1 MLNPQINAARR
12 LVGTLAAALIG
23 GTTLVAL
30 TVVVAPPAVA
40 AATFA
45 SSTASA
51 GRYGSAR
58 IARAGVAVY
67 DRRSG
72 SLWTGGQARTQVS
85 AASTIKTFIAADLLY
100 RNAHHT
106 IRLSRYDFSQ
116 MNPMITRSSNAA
128 ADYLWRKYGGN
139 QIVRDITA
147 RYRLTEIR
155 LSPVA
160 GFWGFTRM
168 TAHDYALFLGR
179 AADDPHVGPWLTAT
193 MSRSEHFVGGFDE
206 WFGIPASGIHP
217 FAIKQGWTCCDTGDI
232 LNSTGYV
239 GTRWRY
245 AVAIFT
251 SGAASHHRDYV
262 NTMAKLLLPG
272 GYIPGDPRRN
282 PFGGINT
289 AAVTGN
295 TVHIRGWSVDP
306 DRTSAAVTVELSE
319 RTHRIYR
326 APTNLLRRD
335 VNSHYSISGRHGYD
349 VRFHAVNGRHTY
361 CLDYDNIAYGS
372 GNTRTCF
379 TRTVNGSPR
388 GGVDS
393 AQSRP
398 DGSVVIRGWT
408 YDPDASA
415 SSLHVAL
422 TDAGHSTGT
431 FTANAPR
438 SDVNHAYNITGNHGY
453 IITIGHV
460 VDGSHTYCVTATNIG
475 PPAPNTR
482 LGCRTLTVAHNPFGA
497 LETATGGTG
506 QITLVGWALDPDSPA
521 TSGTVTVSVDGQ
533 PPVPVT
539 TDIPRPDI
547 NQTYHVS
554 GAHGFQASVPANP
567 GTHQVT
573 VTLINTQGGTDLT
586 LPTRTI
592 VVS

>member
-1 MLNPQINAARR
+1 MLNRRISSARR

-30 TVVVAPPAVA
+30 TVVVAPPATA
-40 AATFA
+40 AASTFA

-51 GRYGSAR
+51 GRYGAAR

-72 SLWTGGQARTQVS
+72 SLWTGGDARAQVS

-106 IRLSRYDFSQ
+106 IRLSRYDYSQ
-116 MNPMITRSSNAA
+116 MKPMITRSSNAA

-168 TAHDYALFLGR
+168 TAHDYALFLGK
-179 AADDPHVGPWLTAT
+179 AADDPHIGPWLTAT
-193 MSRSEHFVGGFDE
+193 MSRSEHLVGGFDQ
-206 WFGIPASGIHP
+206 WFGIPASGIRP

-251 SGAASHHRDYV
+251 SGAAAHHRNYI
-262 NTMAKLLLPG
+262 NTIAKLLLPG

-306 DRTSAAVTVELSE
+306 DRTAAAVTVEISE

-326 APTNLLRRD
+326 AATNVLRARRQLALPHQRPARLRR
-335 VNSHYSISGRHGYD
+335 
-349 VRFHAVNGRHTY
+349 
-361 CLDYDNIAYGS
+361 
-372 GNTRTCF
+372 
-379 TRTVNGSPR
+379 
-388 GGVDS
+388 
-393 AQSRP
+393 Q
-398 DGSVVIRGWT
+398 
-408 YDPDASA
+408 
-415 SSLHVAL
+415 
-422 TDAGHSTGT
+422 
-431 FTANAPR
+431 
-438 SDVNHAYNITGNHGY
+438 
-453 IITIGHV
+453 
-460 VDGSHTYCVTATNIG
+460 
-475 PPAPNTR
+475 
-482 LGCRTLTVAHNPFGA
+482 
-497 LETATGGTG
+497 
-506 QITLVGWALDPDSPA
+506 
-521 TSGTVTVSVDGQ
+521 
-533 PPVPVT
+533 
-539 TDIPRPDI
+539 IPRPQRPPHLLPAVRQHRLRLGQHPDLLHPHRQRQPPRSRRQRPI
-547 NQTYHVS
+547 PSGRQRGDPRLDVS
-554 GAHGFQASVPANP
+554 TPTPQHRPC
-567 GTHQVT
+567 
-573 VTLINTQGGTDLT
+573 T
-586 LPTRTI
+586 LP
-592 VVS
+592 